1 MEQMMR
7 LQEFNYFVVIDFEAT
22 CDKDKKPNPQEI
34 IEFPSVLV
42 NSMNNQIESSFQ
54 TYVRPIFH
62 QHLTNFCKD
71 LTGIQQEQVDRGVL
85 LSEALLM
92 HDKWLEDIGVKKTNF
107 AVVTWGDW
115 DCSTMLESECRF
127 KRIRKPDYFNR
138 WINLRV
144 PFNEV
149 YRGVRCSLIEAVELA
164 CIPWEGRPHC
174 GLDDARNTARLLI
187 SLMSRG
193 LRFSITNSMMSP
205 QNCTAAE
212 GCVYCYCGV
221 KSTGCLGS
229 SKSVGESTDSGSAH
243 NTYWSQNL
251 LSVKGHQ
258 ISLEQ
263 NVNAVKYL
271 YKYIFQNIQGH
282 PQIVYVSDDEVDHN
296 QSPVLHLAAMQE
308 REPTNENPILQKH
321 VNRKLFSITG
331 KSGATTFDSMEDVE
345 DINDDTSN
353 DRSNNNV
360 ENDDNEESISEDEDT
375 N

>member
-92 HDKWLEDIGVKKTNF
+92 HDKWLEDMGVKKSNF

-115 DCSTMLESECRF
+115 DCSIMLESECRF
-127 KRIRKPDYFNR
+127 KQIKKPDYFNR

-193 LRFSITNSMMSP
+193 LKFSITNSMVSP

-221 KSTGCLGS
+221 KSTGCMV
-229 SKSVGESTDSGSAH
+229 KFVMPT
-243 NTYWSQNL
+243 SQLNDQFP
-251 LSVKGHQ
+251 KM
-258 ISLEQ
+258 
-263 NVNAVKYL
+263 
-271 YKYIFQNIQGH
+271 NIQGH

-296 QSPVLHLAAMQE
+296 QSPVLQLAVMQGTPHLNYLTPKIVKAEGLNSNVCANVYAVKYIYKYIFCNTMDHRDIVSVSNVEDADKQSTVLHLAA
-308 REPTNENPILQKH
+308 LQD
-321 VNRKLFSITG
+321 
-331 KSGATTFDSMEDVE
+331 TT
-345 DINDDTSN
+345 
-353 DRSNNNV
+353 
-360 ENDDNEESISEDEDT
+360 
-375 N
+375 